1 METTRAARARVQAWR
16 ASFPGGKLPSTFR
29 GCSLVGCSL
38 LCAFYS
44 WILAEQLVARNEVS
58 LGMIFN
64 VLQRIEKKVERQNAA
79 PAPLSAASPSEQ
91 PRPDRSLSRD
101 ILSPAPLVE
110 EHGSPASRGGTRVPG
125 TSNPNAR
132 DAISLPPMTLAAH
145 VPVIPYPI
153 RQIATW
159 PAIRPFLAAISSDGQ
174 NHATYSAYR
183 ATLLEKSRPA
193 LPPADLRAPE
203 DLASR
208 LSLSLVKDLCD
219 KFFATFNLANPIL
232 DRKLFSQHTTGVA
245 VNSEF
250 GPNIESCLVLVV
262 LALGSLGKAALR
274 EGGFAAA
281 FGLEA
286 EVPPG
291 EYGRAEEEA
300 LIFFNEA
307 RRRSGFVNC
316 DNSLQSCQY
325 YLLSG

>member
-1 METTRAARARVQAWR
+1 
-16 ASFPGGKLPSTFR
+16 
-29 GCSLVGCSL
+29 
-38 LCAFYS
+38 
-44 WILAEQLVARNEVS
+44 
-58 LGMIFN
+58 MIFN
-64 VLQRIEKKVERQNAA
+64 ALQRIEKKVERQNVAS
-79 PAPLSAASPSEQ
+79 APLSAPSPSEQ
-91 PRPDRSLSRD
+91 SRADRSRSRD
-101 ILSPAPLVE
+101 ILTPAPQVD
-110 EHGSPASRGGTRVPG
+110 EHESPASRSGTSVPG
-125 TSNPNAR
+125 TINPITR
-132 DAISLPPMTLAAH
+132 DAISLPPMTVAPH

-174 NHATYSAYR
+174 NYATYSAYR
-183 ATLLEKSRPA
+183 ATLLEKNRPV
-193 LPPADLRAPE
+193 LPPVGMPTPE

-250 GPNIESCLVLVV
+250 GSNIESCLVLVV
-262 LALGSLGKAALR
+262 MALGSLGKAALR

-281 FGLEA
+281 FGLDA
-286 EVPPG
+286 EMPPG
-291 EYGRAEEEA
+291 GYGTAEEEG

-307 RRRSGFVNC
+307 RRRAGFVNC

>member
-1 METTRAARARVQAWR
+1 MTT
-16 ASFPGGKLPSTFR
+16 
-29 GCSLVGCSL
+29 
-38 LCAFYS
+38 FYN
-44 WILAEQLVARNEVS
+44 WILAEQSVARNEVS

-64 VLQRIEKKVERQNAA
+64 ALQRIEKKVERQSAA
-79 PAPLSAASPSEQ
+79 PAPPSAPSPAEQ
-91 PRPDRSLSRD
+91 PRADRSHSRD
-101 ILSPAPLVE
+101 ILTPAPQVD
-110 EHGSPASRGGTRVPG
+110 EHGSPASRSGTG
-125 TSNPNAR
+125 DHNAR
-132 DAISLPPMTLAAH
+132 DAVSLPPISVAPH

-159 PAIRPFLAAISSDGQ
+159 PAIRPLLAAIPGDSRIY
-174 NHATYSAYR
+174 ATYSAYR
-183 ATLLEKSRPA
+183 ATLLEKNRPA
-193 LPPADLRAPE
+193 LPPAGMPAPE

-232 DRKLFSQHTTGVA
+232 DRRLFSQHTTGVA

-250 GPNIESCLVLVV
+250 GSNIESCLVLVV

-291 EYGRAEEEA
+291 GYGRAEEEA

-307 RRRSGFVNC
+307 RRRAGFVNC

-325 YLLSG
+325 YLLSGLVLSLLPSIRR